1 MHRRQQGFTL
11 VEVMITVA
19 IIGILAA
26 VAIPSYQDY
35 VRRGMLPEGQAALA
49 DYRVKMEVYY
59 QDQRNYG
66 SSACADAGGTP
77 AWASFVAPPGAA
89 FSYSCTLL
97 NNGQG
102 YRITATGVSD
112 KMSRGHAYTID
123 HDNVR
128 TTTQF
133 KGTGV
138 SGKNCWLTKGAEC

>member
-59 QDQRNYG
+59 QDRRNYG
-66 SSACADAGGTP
+66 SAKCADADGAP
-77 AWASFVAPPGAA
+77 AWASFTAPSGAA
-89 FSYSCTLL
+89 FSYSCELL

-102 YRITATGVSD
+102 YRVTATGDSG

-133 KGTGV
+133 RGANV
-138 SGKNCWLTKGAEC
+138 SKNCWLIKGAEC